1 MKKYFYTDLNLV
13 DVLPLDS
20 KTFEEC
26 GLHTTNINQVT
37 CQNKVYSLIEIANE
51 ALFNSL
57 LKNEV
62 TFMNDSEVQAKLQE
76 LRDIEAKELEEY
88 QKNLPENQIKAL
100 KEELKSTQEAL
111 NNLLFNANGGL

>member
-37 CQNKVYSLIEIANE
+37 CQSKVYSLIEIVNE
-51 ALFNSL
+51 ELFNSL

-62 TFMNDSEVQAKLQE
+62 TFMNDEEVQAKLQE
-76 LRDIEAKELEEY
+76 LRVIEAKELEEY
-88 QKNLPENQIKAL
+88 QNNLPENQIKAL